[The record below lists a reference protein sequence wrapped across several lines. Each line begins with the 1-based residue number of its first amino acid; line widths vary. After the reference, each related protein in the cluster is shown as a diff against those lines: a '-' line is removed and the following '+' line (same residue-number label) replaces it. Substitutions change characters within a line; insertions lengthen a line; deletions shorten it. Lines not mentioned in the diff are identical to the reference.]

1 MRGWLWVM
9 LCLALF
15 PASAGAACGIALPTL
30 VRNAYPGAVAKAGGY
45 ELPQDPS
52 ARSPRQRTVRPEDV
66 TCAVWPSH
74 PAMTLAAVRF
84 RQGPQDV
91 YPEDADLD
99 VLVLDTRSSR
109 VLHRL
114 FERSGAE
121 WASLRADSIAID
133 TTSYR
138 LNSNLTAFG
147 MLMSHATDSVRA
159 PYSLTTL
166 QLYVIENGVLRRV
179 LSDFHTAMQRGESK
193 GACDG
198 WFETHTVSLSRG
210 QSASNGM
217 WDWLVTTQVARSTR
231 SPKGDACESREEPIV
246 RETTKLSY
254 RGRQYYLEDECGP

>member
-1 MRGWLWVM
+1 VLW
-9 LCLALF
+9 CLAVL
-15 PASAGAACGIALPTL
+15 PASAWAACGIPLPAL

-45 ELPQDPS
+45 ELPEDQS
-52 ARSPRQRTVRPEDV
+52 ARSRRQRTLRPEDV

-84 RQGPQDV
+84 RPGAQDV
-91 YPEDADLD
+91 DQERADLD
-99 VLVLDTRSSR
+99 VLVLETGSGR

-114 FERSGAE
+114 FQRGGAD
-121 WASLRADSIAID
+121 WASARADTLAID
-133 TTSYR
+133 TTPYR
-138 LNSNLTAFG
+138 LNSKVTAFG
-147 MLMSHATDSVRA
+147 VLMSHVTDSVSA

-166 QLYVIENGVLRRV
+166 QLYVIENGALRRV

-231 SPKGDACESREEPIV
+231 SRKGNTCESRQEPV
-246 RETTKLSY
+246 VSETAKLSY
-254 RGRQYYLEDECGP
+254 RGRQYYLED